1 MIKCLRLTIGLS
13 LQHTAKRFAGHSKWQ
28 NIRHTKAA
36 NDIARSQMYS
46 RLGQRIKI
54 AIAENGNNNNPE
66 TNNALAQV
74 LDLCRVKNMPN
85 ASIQSFL
92 KLSKVDKSSAKTVWF
107 DLLGPNGVFFL
118 VNTYTDNSARTKAN
132 IRSCIKKH
140 RLSLEGNLRG
150 NFVHK
155 GIIKTK
161 PKADANVENIL
172 DACIDD
178 AITVGAEDA
187 LEDSTES
194 GVFLFHC
201 DPNHVLSVK
210 KKLIDLGYEVIE
222 ADDYYMPLK
231 FVSLTDDETV
241 EDLEKAIE
249 KLNALPEVVKIYD
262 NIE

>member
-1 MIKCLRLTIGLS
+1 MIKCLRLSIIQS
-13 LQHTAKRFAGHSKWQ
+13 LQNTPKRFAGHSKWQ
-28 NIRHTKAA
+28 NIRHTKQA
-36 NDIARSQMYS
+36 NDQARSLLFM

-74 LDLCRVKNMPN
+74 LDVCREKNMPN
-85 ASIQSFL
+85 AAIQNVL

-107 DLLGPNGVFFL
+107 DLLGPNGTFFL
-118 VNTYTDNSARTKAN
+118 VNTYTDNAGKTKVN
-132 IRSCIKKH
+132 IRTCIKKH
-140 RLSLEGNLRG
+140 RLTLESNLKG

-155 GIIKTK
+155 GIIRTK

-187 LEDSTES
+187 FEDSAES

-201 DPNHVLSVK
+201 DPNHVLTVK
-210 KKLIDLGYEVIE
+210 KKLIELGYEVIE
-222 ADDYYMPLK
+222 ADDYYIPLK
-231 FVSLTDDETV
+231 TVTLTDDETIA
-241 EDLEKAIE
+241 DLEKAIE
-249 KLNALPEVVKIYD
+249 KLQALPEVVKIFD
-262 NIE
+262 NIA